1 MFKKNARVAILISD
15 KAAFRIRRVISGFQR
30 LKRREGGMDAWGA
43 GEFFGSRRQRLF
55 CMIVQ

>member
-30 LKRREGGMDAWGA
+30 LKRREGSMDAWGA
-43 GEFFGSRRQRLF
+43 G
-55 CMIVQ
+55 